1 MAQTS
6 SIFQNE
12 KIRPE
17 LQAGLEKI
25 NFKKPTK
32 VQSSVIPALL
42 NKKNVVVQAATG
54 SGKTH
59 AYLIPILNMIDENAT
74 VTQAIVTAPSR
85 ELANQLYKVARQ
97 DKMVADFDG
106 IPLMVHLNSQNKLS
120 SKKKLGFSK
129 AAQHHK
135 VNTFRSQVQDKADSL
150 TSLAVLDIE
159 TTGLNLEKD
168 KIISI
173 GAIKYLEN
181 NDCEKFY
188 RLIKVDTEVPVNI
201 EKITQL
207 NKGVLANKGID
218 IKTALLDL
226 RKFLADRIVVG
237 YNLPFDINFLN
248 RDFKKYCHYSL
259 LNECVD
265 LLSAV
270 KKKNVF
276 LDNYHLSTV
285 LENYN
290 IKNSNPHNSL
300 ADAVATMELLKKL
313 IKNDNYKI
321 K

>member
-1 MAQTS
+1 MIVITLSKTPQSLRGDLTQWCQEVQTGVYVGNFS
-6 SIFQNE
+6 ARIRDLIWQRIISNIGQGEATLIYSTNNE
-12 KIRPE
+12 
-17 LQAGLEKI
+17 LGFD
-25 NFKKPTK
+25 FKT
-32 VQSSVIPALL
+32 
-42 NKKNVVVQAATG
+42 T
-54 SGKTH
+54 
-59 AYLIPILNMIDENAT
+59 
-74 VTQAIVTAPSR
+74 
-85 ELANQLYKVARQ
+85 RQ

-188 RLIKVDTEVPVNI
+188 RLIKVDTEVPDNI

-300 ADAVATMELLKKL
+300 DDAVATMELLKKL

>member
-1 MAQTS
+1 M
-6 SIFQNE
+6 I
-12 KIRPE
+12 
-17 LQAGLEKI
+17 
-25 NFKKPTK
+25 
-32 VQSSVIPALL
+32 VITL
-42 NKKNVVVQAATG
+42 NKTPQSLRGDLTKWCQEVQTGVYVGNFSARIRDLIWQRIISNIGQGEATLIYSTNNELG
-54 SGKTH
+54 FDFKT
-59 AYLIPILNMIDENAT
+59 T
-74 VTQAIVTAPSR
+74 
-85 ELANQLYKVARQ
+85 RQ

-188 RLIKVDTEVPVNI
+188 RLIKVDTEVPDNI

>member
-1 MAQTS
+1 
-6 SIFQNE
+6 
-12 KIRPE
+12 
-17 LQAGLEKI
+17 
-25 NFKKPTK
+25 
-32 VQSSVIPALL
+32 
-42 NKKNVVVQAATG
+42 
-54 SGKTH
+54 
-59 AYLIPILNMIDENAT
+59 
-74 VTQAIVTAPSR
+74 
-85 ELANQLYKVARQ
+85 
-97 DKMVADFDG
+97 MVADFDG

-188 RLIKVDTEVPVNI
+188 RLIKVDTEVPDNI

-313 IKNDNYKI
+313 IINDNYKI